1 LTSLADRVRE
11 IVGRPTVPVP
21 AGSDSG
27 IPDPPLSDAASDNRD
42 GQPANTWGANLESG
56 DLAPLG
62 GVWRDRCFVVER
74 RWEPSVAHGRE
85 TIGTLA
91 AALNRSA
98 RAAALFANAAQA
110 PFVFVDLETT
120 GLNGGA
126 GTHAFLVGCAWFV
139 PDGGFVT
146 RQYLL
151 TRFEDERPLLDAVSI
166 ELERAGALVS
176 FNGKSF
182 DAPLLESR
190 FLFHRLEWTGA
201 RLPHVDV
208 LHPARR
214 FWGHDAGSA
223 PFRFHDS
230 SCSLSAL
237 ERRLVGAGRNND
249 VDGFE
254 IPSRYFRFV
263 RSGDARPLVAVL
275 EHNRLDLLTLA
286 ALTSR
291 LLHLSEMG
299 PEAADN
305 AGEALALGRVYMRAG
320 LQARARE
327 AFARCIRMS
336 RAPAGAFDAIR
347 VDAVWALARALRR
360 ARHHGEAAA
369 YWRTLLDTPG
379 CPSHIAREAI
389 EALAIHHEHRVRDL
403 LTARAFALRSLE
415 NEQQPTR
422 ARAVEHR
429 IARLDRKLERRSQNL
444 ELIDLR

>member
-1 LTSLADRVRE
+1 M
-11 IVGRPTVPVP
+11 
-21 AGSDSG
+21 
-27 IPDPPLSDAASDNRD
+27 
-42 GQPANTWGANLESG
+42 
-56 DLAPLG
+56 
-62 GVWRDRCFVVER
+62 
-74 RWEPSVAHGRE
+74 HGRD
-85 TIGTLA
+85 TIGTLGA
-91 AALNRSA
+91 SLNRSA
-98 RAAALFANAAQA
+98 AAAALFANAAQP

-126 GTHAFLVGCAWFV
+126 GIHAFLVGCAWFIS
-139 PDGGFVT
+139 DGGFVT

-151 TRFEDERPLLDAVSI
+151 TRFEDERPLLDAVST
-166 ELERAGALVS
+166 ELDRAGALVS

-190 FLFHRLEWTGA
+190 FLFHRLRWTGS

-214 FWGHDAGSA
+214 VWGQDAGSA
-223 PFRFHDS
+223 LRLHDS
-230 SCSLSAL
+230 NCSLAAL

-299 PEAADN
+299 PEAAHS

-320 LQARARE
+320 LEGRARD
-327 AFARCIRMS
+327 AFTRCIRMS
-336 RAPAGAFDAIR
+336 RAPAGAFDATRIE
-347 VDAVWALARALRR
+347 ALWALAQALRR
-360 ARHHGEAAA
+360 ARHHDEAAT
-369 YWRTLLDTPG
+369 YWRTLMDTRG
-379 CPSHIAREAI
+379 CPAHIAREAI

-403 LTARAFALRSLE
+403 LAARALALQGLE
-415 NEQQPTR
+415 QEQRPTYTR
-422 ARAVEHR
+422 AVQHR
-429 IARLDRKLERRSQNL
+429 IARLDRKLTRRSQNL
-444 ELIDLR
+444 ELLTLV

>member
-11 IVGRPTVPVP
+11 IVGRPAVP
-21 AGSDSG
+21 APARSDSG
-27 IPDPPLSDAASDNRD
+27 IPDPPLSDGASDNRD
-42 GQPANTWGANLESG
+42 PQPAKTWGANLESV

-62 GVWRDRCFVVER
+62 GVWCDRCFVVER
-74 RWEPSVAHGRE
+74 FWEPSVAHGRE
-85 TIGTLA
+85 TIGTLG

-98 RAAALFANAAQA
+98 PAAALFANAAQA

-223 PFRFHDS
+223 SLRFHDS

-263 RSGDARPLVAVL
+263 RSRDARPLVAVL

-291 LLHLSEMG
+291 LLHLSEIG
-299 PEAADN
+299 PEAAHS

-320 LQARARE
+320 LEARARE

-347 VDAVWALARALRR
+347 VDAVRALARALRH
-360 ARHHGEAAA
+360 ARHHREAAA

-403 LTARAFALRSLE
+403 LTARAFALQSLE
-415 NEQQPTR
+415 TEQQPTR
-422 ARAVEHR
+422 ARAVQHR

-444 ELIDLR
+444 ELLDLR